1 MGILSRWRLVLQRW
15 SSQSKEFVIF
25 FFIRRQITI
34 TPGCGRQYGRSR
46 TKNSIDRN
54 TVGDSGKSATWLAG
68 EESGRKTM
76 CWAVE
81 NVRSFFFV
89 MKKKKCNVWSISVL
103 QEELVKLG
111 QLSKEWIGR
120 KVADY
125 EDEKSRIAE
134 IFERVNEARIQFGV
148 SIASLCMWYSIR
160 PLCLAWHRSPNFQG
174 HIRDWG
180 GPQSA

>member
-15 SSQSKEFVIF
+15 SLQSRKFVVVF
-25 FFIRRQITI
+25 YIRRQITI
-34 TPGCGRQYGRSR
+34 TPECRRQYGRSR

-54 TVGDSGKSATWLAG
+54 TVGDGCKSARWLAG

-76 CWAVE
+76 RWAVE
-81 NVRSFFFV
+81 NVCFLFFV
-89 MKKKKCNVWSISVL
+89 MKKKSSNAWSIRVL

-148 SIASLCMWYSIR
+148 SAASLCIWYSNR
-160 PLCLAWHRSPNFQG
+160 PLCLAWHRSPNLQG
-174 HIRDWG
+174 RTRDWG